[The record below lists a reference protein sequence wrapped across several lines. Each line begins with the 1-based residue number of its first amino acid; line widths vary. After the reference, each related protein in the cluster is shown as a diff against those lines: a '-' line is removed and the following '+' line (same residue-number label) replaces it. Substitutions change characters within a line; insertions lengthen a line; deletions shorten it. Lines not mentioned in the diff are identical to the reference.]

1 MTIKNW
7 AFAQL
12 WLRYFD
18 SCRKIDAQVLQVE
31 GQLPTEIVLK

>member
-1 MTIKNW
+1 MIVKNW

-12 WLRYFD
+12 WQEYFD

-31 GQLPTEIVLK
+31 GQLPTEIF